1 MRSANS
7 EEGIRLVPPRLMNL
21 DQAIEFVQDDEWVEV
36 TPSTIRLRKK
46 VLSASFR
53 K

>member
-1 MRSANS
+1 MTA
-7 EEGIRLVPPRLMNL
+7 VTADRLMNL

-36 TPSTIRLRKK
+36 TLAAIRLRKK